1 MSNDNTTCNVQA
13 AINAGAGL
21 AGVQILDLAKATPG
35 NLPFVVLPE
44 GYRTESLE
52 SILASPLRKKGNTT
66 LNDAVS
72 FIAVVNDQKGDTTR
86 LYSTINPPTF
96 TAVFNDHASVAGGGW
111 RAGWRDHRAVYNAP
125 LSPEWKTWVGA
136 SGRHQTQADFAQFI
150 ETNLPDIAEPV
161 GAVVLEVAR
170 TLEAKKKVNFASSVR
185 LSDGSTQF
193 TYEEDVQG
201 SAQKGQL
208 QVPEVFVLAIPV
220 FENGELWKLEA
231 QLRYRI
237 ADGGKLTIWY
247 ELLRPHKVIEAAVD
261 DLRTTIAEKTELPIL
276 VGSPN

>member
-1 MSNDNTTCNVQA
+1 MSNDNTNHIA
-13 AINAGAGL
+13 AALEAGAGL
-21 AGVQILDLAKATPG
+21 SAMKAAELD
-35 NLPFVVLPE
+35 NLKNAFPYVLVPE
-44 GYRTESLE
+44 GYSFEGKE
-52 SILASPLRKKGNTT
+52 EILPAPLRKRGMTT
-66 LNDAVS
+66 LHDAVS
-72 FIAVVNDQKGDTTR
+72 FISVVNDQKGAGTR

-96 TAVFNDHASVAGGGW
+96 HAVFNDHADEP
-111 RAGWRDHRAVYNAP
+111 GWRDHAARYNAP
-125 LSPEWKTWVGA
+125 LSPEWKTWTGM
-136 SGRHQTQADFAQFI
+136 SGRHQTQTDFAQFI
-150 ETNLPDIAEPV
+150 ETNLPDIATPL

-220 FENGELWKLEA
+220 FENGELWKVEA

-247 ELLRPHKVIEAAVD
+247 ELVRPHKVIEAAVKE
-261 DLRTTIAEKTELPIL
+261 LRATIAAETGLPIL
-276 VGSPN
+276 VGSPS